1 MAKKLSSFFLVLIL
15 IITTFTGVFL
25 NVSEAKT
32 CKEAFDECMMVYGW
46 SWQGILY
53 CNIGG
58 AWCTLYYKE

>member
-1 MAKKLSSFFLVLIL
+1 MVKRIFSLML
-15 IITTFTGVFL
+15 IIIILLVGVFL

-32 CKEAFDECMMVYGW
+32 CKEAFDECMMVYGYW
-46 SWQGILY
+46 WWGILY